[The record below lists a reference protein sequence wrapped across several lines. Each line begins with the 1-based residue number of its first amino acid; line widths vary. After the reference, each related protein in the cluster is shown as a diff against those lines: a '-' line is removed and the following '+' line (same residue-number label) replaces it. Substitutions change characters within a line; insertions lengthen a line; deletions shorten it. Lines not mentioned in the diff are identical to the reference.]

1 MLRSKRRA
9 LVNRGRGFAVVA
21 SEVRSLAQRS
31 AESAKQIKGLIDASV
46 GKIVQGSTLVEAAG
60 QTMTEIVVGVGR
72 VSDIVGEITARSAEQ
87 SRGIGEVNAAVAQI
101 DQMTQQN
108 ASLVDRSVEAA
119 AALERQAHS
128 LADALAVF
136 RLEPA

>member
-1 MLRSKRRA
+1 M
-9 LVNRGRGFAVVA
+9 
-21 SEVRSLAQRS
+21 RSLAQRS